1 MLLNWRFWVPFLI
14 VSLHCGEQMS
24 RPRIFAARA
33 LTRRQMHDFPPH
45 TVQNQ
50 SGSILYNYLLGGT
63 DISLASPICN
73 SLALVFTGLT
83 ARALGE
89 RQPWNLRTA
98 LGMVLIVGGVG
109 MCVVAKA
116 DTEAIK
122 QVSVAAG

>member
-1 MLLNWRFWVPFLI
+1 VLNGF
-14 VSLHCGEQMS
+14 QN
-24 RPRIFAARA
+24 ARSPA
-33 LTRRQMHDFPPH
+33 H
-45 TVQNQ
+45 VQNQ
-50 SGSILYNYLLGGT
+50 SGSVLYNYLLGGT

-98 LGMVLIVGGVG
+98 LGMLLIVGGVG

-116 DTEAIK
+116 NTEAIK
-122 QVSVAAG
+122 QASIAAG